1 MSTFIEAR
9 HDAIVSIEVIT
20 FVAGLEWLHQDGV
33 SDFKVNHNVVVSAA
47 LDNWEVF
54 HVVCVELSGRL
65 HLD

>member
-47 LDNWEVF
+47 LYNWEVF
-54 HVVCVELSGRL
+54 HVVFVEISGRL